1 MIFKNVKGLTLPN
14 GNAVK
19 LSVVDKTLWRK
30 TKKYKNWLPF
40 ATNADRKTIM
50 NGVGYKEGYRLSSS
64 SGGETAQKG
73 MCVSGLMFPCKVGDV
88 VRIKGVKP
96 KQGTA
101 SYVMTFNSANTKVGA
116 LSLLQHTDGSDWASK
131 TEAVY
136 ENGILTVELN
146 SSTFGTGFD
155 AFRFS
160 AGVIDEN
167 TIVTINEEITE

>member
-14 GNAVK
+14 GNAVN

-50 NGVGYKEGYRLSSS
+50 NDVGYKEGYRLSSS
-64 SGGETAQKG
+64 SGSESKNDA
-73 MCVSGLMFPCKVGDV
+73 MCASGFIFPCKVGDV
-88 VRIKGVKP
+88 VRIKGTKP
-96 KQGTA
+96 QKGA
-101 SYVMTFNSANTKVGA
+101 GSYLIAYNSSNAKTGYQSFA
-116 LSLLQHTDGSDWASK
+116 QTTDGSDWS
-131 TEAVY
+131 TVGGHY
-136 ENGILTVELN
+136 QNGVLTYTLDE
-146 SSTFGTGFD
+146 SSFGTGFD